1 MDLVLGTK
9 MPLYYSY
16 ISEKQ
21 TNYKGGLLD
30 SLFFFLINK
39 THGIILQEKENAVQN
54 VVIFLRRMQ
63 IPSYSC
69 YVV

>member
-30 SLFFFLINK
+30 SLFFFFFLINK
-39 THGIILQEKENAVQN
+39 THRIILQEKENAVQN
-54 VVIFLRRMQ
+54 VVIFLKRMQ

-69 YVV
+69 